1 MKTRNLV
8 LSSAVCLLFF
18 SSSFTSQKASKFN
31 SSDITLGMDKTE
43 FIKNYGEPF
52 NKDASLTNDGKS
64 EETLFYKEELYNG
77 TWYIVTTAFTFVDGK
92 LTKQKVEKE
101 ERVFKE
107 NDSRK

>member
-18 SSSFTSQKASKFN
+18 SSCFTSQKASKFN
-31 SSDITLGMDKTE
+31 SSNITIGMDKTE